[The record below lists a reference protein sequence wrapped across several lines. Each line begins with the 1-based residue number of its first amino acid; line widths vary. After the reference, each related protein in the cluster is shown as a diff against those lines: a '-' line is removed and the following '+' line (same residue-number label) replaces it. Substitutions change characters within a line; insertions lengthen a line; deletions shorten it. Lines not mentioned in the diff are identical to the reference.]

1 MSLVFNNFRTFKM
14 FCITYTSIEFY
25 FKKPKL
31 KISFFSEAEIR
42 GKEGQNVTF
51 PCADFNSSKNFIEF
65 VFIKFQR
72 NNNLEHV
79 TFIHKSVCFNIYIF
93 FFKNYS
99 FHLLVLSYS
108 K

>member
-79 TFIHKSVCFNIYIF
+79 TFIHKSVCFNIYIYF
-93 FFKNYS
+93 FFQK
-99 FHLLVLSYS
+99 L
-108 K
+108 